1 LISIEVFS
9 SNGIY
14 TGLKLTGH
22 APTSFGSPGE
32 NILCAA
38 VSVLSQTLYLYCKK
52 NYIVFSERIEKGFL
66 GFSIE
71 ESLSSS
77 VPFDMFLEGITNL
90 EVQYPNSIQISY
102 KGGIYGT

>member
-1 LISIEVFS
+1 LIHIEVFS
-9 SNGIY
+9 SDGVY

-32 NILCAA
+32 NVLCAA

-52 NYIVFSERIEKGFL
+52 NYTVFNERIEKGFL
-66 GFSIE
+66 AFSLE
-71 ESLSSS
+71 KNQFSS
-77 VPFDMFLEGITNL
+77 VPFEMFLEGITNL
-90 EVQYPNSIQISY
+90 ELQYPESIFIVN